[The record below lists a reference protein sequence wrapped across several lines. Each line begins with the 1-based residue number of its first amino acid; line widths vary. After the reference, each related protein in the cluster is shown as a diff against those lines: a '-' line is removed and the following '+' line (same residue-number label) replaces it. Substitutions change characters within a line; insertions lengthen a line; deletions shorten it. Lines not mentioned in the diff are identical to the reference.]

1 MFQLYE
7 NFEEIK
13 KIKKW
18 LTKIKTK
25 PKWNTF
31 SFVWME
37 ILKIMS
43 TKSGDVLYQK
53 LKEFVFDKLMPPH
66 LCV

>member
-25 PKWNTF
+25 PKWNAF